1 MICEQGHYDK
11 KVLNTT
17 FVMASDDTFQR
28 KMQTM
33 MWCAS
38 IPNSKK
44 KIENMKMIFVGGYAK
59 FVPK

>member
-1 MICEQGHYDK
+1 MEEYK
-11 KVLNTT
+11 YP
-17 FVMASDDTFQR
+17 DDSFDR

-38 IPNSKK
+38 IPNHKK